1 MAEPATTHRA
11 SSLPVVVNSSDIA
24 ESKRE
29 G

>member
-1 MAEPATTHRA
+1 MAKPATTDCA